1 MSDLSVYV
9 ISNLTT
15 CECTL
20 QKSVSS
26 NLAGYESE
34 GGKEM
39 GLGDLETK
47 YRFEMN
53 SLL

>member
-1 MSDLSVYV
+1 MYIVKGHL
-9 ISNLTT
+9 
-15 CECTL
+15 
-20 QKSVSS
+20 S

-39 GLGDLETK
+39 GLGELETK